1 MSKGATDPNAIAGVE
16 KSDLNRTAGKTD
28 TDDDEYY
35 GGMGGGASGPEFEA
49 LKKQVNNLA
58 KGIGF
63 APDGEAPD
71 WMKPKDPA
79 DEDPNLRL
87 PGNLYCKYT
96 YFYFDEL
103 CVTEKLSKMLN
114 KFLDEHQKT
123 TEQCLNYI

>member
-1 MSKGATDPNAIAGVE
+1 
-16 KSDLNRTAGKTD
+16 
-28 TDDDEYY
+28 
-35 GGMGGGASGPEFEA
+35 MGGGASGPEFEA

-87 PGNLYCKYT
+87 PGNLYQ
-96 YFYFDEL
+96 
-103 CVTEKLSKMLN
+103 KLSKMLN